1 MIRVKLYTGPKTPPS
16 HAAGSVLPRWEESLY
31 FGTRGSAE
39 LLLKFTLPQKCS
51 GIPASSDVDVCHSFV
66 RQRSVHTEAFHG
78 APYAAGM
85 RDTDAPLSIIA
96 FGADLDAAELLD
108 AYGLEAGTAESSA
121 VPFPFH
127 RF

>member
-1 MIRVKLYTGPKTPPS
+1 MNRVLLYTGPKTPPS
-16 HAAGSVLPRWEESLY
+16 HAAGSVLPRWED
-31 FGTRGSAE
+31 FGTCGSAE
-39 LLLKFTLPQKCS
+39 LRVEVTLSLDCS
-51 GIPASSDVDVCHSFV
+51 GISASSLFVDVCHSFV
-66 RQRSVHTEAFHG
+66 RQRFCHAEAFHG

-85 RDTDAPLSIIA
+85 RDTEAPLSIIA

-108 AYGLEAGTAESSA
+108 ASGLEVGAASSA

>member
-1 MIRVKLYTGPKTPPS
+1 L
-16 HAAGSVLPRWEESLY
+16 SLD
-31 FGTRGSAE
+31 
-39 LLLKFTLPQKCS
+39 CS
-51 GIPASSDVDVCHSFV
+51 GISASSLFVDVCHHSLV
-66 RQRSVHTEAFHG
+66 RQFRHPEALHD

-85 RDTDAPLSIIA
+85 RDTEAPLSIIA

-108 AYGLEAGTAESSA
+108 ASGLEAGAAESSA

>member
-1 MIRVKLYTGPKTPPS
+1 MNRVLLYTGPKTPPS
-16 HAAGSVLPRWEESLY
+16 HAAGSVLPRWED
-31 FGTRGSAE
+31 FGTCGSAE
-39 LLLKFTLPQKCS
+39 LRFEFTLSLDCS
-51 GIPASSDVDVCHSFV
+51 GISASSLFVDVCHSFV
-66 RQRSVHTEAFHG
+66 RQRFCHTEAFHG

-85 RDTDAPLSIIA
+85 RDTEAPLSIIA

-108 AYGLEAGTAESSA
+108 AYGLEAGAAESSA